1 MRLSVGIV
9 LEAPHNTSAAAAQL
23 QTPGAQGIAR
33 RVETLYVWD
42 STRAPYPLR
51 RWSASRA
58 VTGARPL
65 PSPSRRPCMHGG
77 GYRQR
82 HVSRWLEGKA
92 LLSTEYSMSKHM
104 FVVEWTRCC
113 SLINLWGV
121 LVALL
126 LLPCW

>member
-65 PSPSRRPCMHGG
+65 PSPSRRPCTVVVTGSGMSVGG
-77 GYRQR
+77 WKER
-82 HVSRWLEGKA
+82 L
-92 LLSTEYSMSKHM
+92 
-104 FVVEWTRCC
+104 C
-113 SLINLWGV
+113 
-121 LVALL
+121 
-126 LLPCW
+126 